1 MLVVVAKKCAG
12 PAVFELWTLRNF
24 IWVIELKLCWKI
36 WSMFRKGHWVRWQ
49 RGRLMPDAQC
59 SQCVVESMHV
69 IVVLVTL
76 SHHDPALWLALWSR
90 QGLVSKP
97 GDLELE
103 QSDSPRFLFETT
115 FFEMV
120 CCNADTQVRACT
132 LANPAIQGED
142 WTLVQMRSPT
152 TCKISVHCLITHFH
166 FCSWSLVDVVYAF

>member
-115 FFEMV
+115 FLRWCAAMLIHRCGLAHLPTLPFKARIEPLCRCAVQPLARLV
-120 CCNADTQVRACT
+120 CIA
-132 LANPAIQGED
+132 
-142 WTLVQMRSPT
+142 WSPT
-152 TCKISVHCLITHFH
+152 FISVLGV
-166 FCSWSLVDVVYAF
+166 L